1 MIDLFRAAPHIRLH
15 RGATMVIK
23 VGGGALA
30 RPANVRSF
38 ARQVS
43 ILQALGARVVVVHG
57 GGPQTDALQRMLG
70 EEPRMVDGRR
80 VTSALGLRALR
91 MATIGELNSELAA
104 ALTAEGAP
112 AVGLCGASASV
123 LEAARRKPIVTSE
136 GVVDFGEVGDLE
148 PANPALLNALIE
160 NGFIPVV
167 APPAS
172 DGHGGFLN
180 VNADLAAASIAVAM
194 KARKLVLATG
204 APGILRDMNDAHSL
218 VSALTLADLIT
229 MEDAGVL
236 QAGMKVKAKAIRI
249 ALEGGVDRVHV
260 VSGADP
266 EALLVELYTTQGA
279 GTLVT
284 REPERAPDSAPS
296 LSGASA

>member
-1 MIDLFRAAPHIRLH
+1 MLH
-15 RGATMVIK
+15 
-23 VGGGALA
+23 
-30 RPANVRSF
+30 
-38 ARQVS
+38 
-43 ILQALGARVVVVHG
+43 
-57 GGPQTDALQRMLG
+57 
-70 EEPRMVDGRR
+70 
-80 VTSALGLRALR
+80 
-91 MATIGELNSELAA
+91 
-104 ALTAEGAP
+104 
-112 AVGLCGASASV
+112 
-123 LEAARRKPIVTSE
+123 
-136 GVVDFGEVGDLE
+136 
-148 PANPALLNALIE
+148 ALLE

-194 KARKLVLATG
+194 KARKLILATG

-218 VSALTLADLIT
+218 VSALTLADLIA
-229 MEDAGVL
+229 MEAEGVL
-236 QAGMKVKAKAIRI
+236 QAGMRVKAKAMRI
-249 ALEGGVDRVHV
+249 ALEGGVARVHV

-284 REPERAPDSAPS
+284 LDPERAPEHAAS

>member
-1 MIDLFRAAPHIRLH
+1 MIDLFKAAPHIRLH

-30 RPANVRSF
+30 RPANVRQF

-43 ILQALGARVVVVHG
+43 ILQALGARVVIVHG
-57 GGPQTDALQRMLG
+57 GGPQTDALQRLLG

-80 VTSALGLRALR
+80 VTSPIGLRALR
-91 MATIGELNSELAA
+91 MATLGELNSELAA

-112 AVGLCGASASV
+112 AA
-123 LEAARRKPIVTSE
+123 
-136 GVVDFGEVGDLE
+136 GD
-148 PANPALLNALIE
+148 
-160 NGFIPVV
+160 GQ
-167 APPAS
+167 
-172 DGHGGFLN
+172 GGFLN

-204 APGILRDMNDAHSL
+204 APGILRDANDAHSL
-218 VSALTLADLIT
+218 VSALTLSDLIS
-229 MEDAGVL
+229 MEASGAL

-249 ALEGGVDRVHV
+249 ALEGGVGRVHV
-260 VSGADP
+260 VSGSDP

-284 REPERAPDSAPS
+284 LEPERAPEPTAS